1 MQKIIVFFFYYFYWV
16 VFSSL
21 PHLIPT
27 TVRLLV
33 VTISFFISSFIP
45 NTVVFLLPCFSPMPF
60 NRELL
65 ASVKLESISDSDWM
79 DEGREKTNDGRSA
92 VADGSL
98 HAAPNSDEDEQQN
111 AATKC
116 LIRCFKIA
124 LERVITSISLPEKQR
139 PLNPRKDFTIEAV
152 MDFRAT
158 RGSGGVACCGT
169 GASGVKQRRHAH
181 SQMVNAAGVS
191 PFPSPTHQ
199 HRRSTRHRELTHM
212 FSLSDG
218 YSNDDDEQQVDY
230 GAFVMPGAAAADR
243 GSVAGRPR
251 RLSKTLAHSHT
262 FGDFSSDDEDDED
275 DEDQPPVNF
284 TFTDYSPMCYRHIRE
299 FFAVDPKEYCDVLC
313 NSRWHSIPTPGKSA
327 AQLFFCGRD
336 WVIKTMTDL
345 ESEFLR
351 EILHRYYYHVRDNPY
366 TLLPHFVGHHRI
378 QIGAKT
384 FNFIIMQ
391 NVFATTNTIHE
402 KFDLKGSTIGRFA
415 SDAEKRRAT
424 CTQKDL
430 DINSPLHVGSE
441 RRALLIDQIK
451 NDCEF
456 LKRSRIMDYSFLVGI
471 YVLPSAA
478 DGGATQP
485 SSPGPVLRNVAET
498 TLRMTTVS
506 PYTNL
511 GERAESTGADLADH
525 TRSSNLDGR
534 CFTSD
539 QGGMMSNKVSGLR
552 QEIYYIG
559 IIDILQEYNARK
571 RLENVF
577 FGAMHDRKRISCV
590 DPNDYAARFI
600 AFMSSII
607 V

>member
-1 MQKIIVFFFYYFYWV
+1 
-16 VFSSL
+16 
-21 PHLIPT
+21 
-27 TVRLLV
+27 
-33 VTISFFISSFIP
+33 
-45 NTVVFLLPCFSPMPF
+45 MPF

-65 ASVKLESISDSDWM
+65 ASVKLESVSDSDWM
-79 DEGREKTNDGRSA
+79 DDAHERTLDGRSA
-92 VADGSL
+92 AADGSL
-98 HAAPNSDEDEQQN
+98 HGQAVSDEDEQQN
-111 AATKC
+111 SATKN
-116 LIRCFKIA
+116 LIGCFKFA
-124 LERVITSISLPEKQR
+124 LGRVITSISLPEKQR
-139 PLNPRKDFTIEAV
+139 PLNPQRDFTIEAS
-152 MDFRAT
+152 MDFRAS
-158 RGSGGVACCGT
+158 RSGGIQCCGAGST
-169 GASGVKQRRHAH
+169 RVRTRRGLQLEEASSGAPQ
-181 SQMVNAAGVS
+181 
-191 PFPSPTHQ
+191 FPLHPT
-199 HRRSTRHRELTHM
+199 RRSEITQM
-212 FSLSDG
+212 FSLADDCS
-218 YSNDDDEQQVDY
+218 SSDDEREIDY
-230 GAFVMPGAAAADR
+230 RAFMMPDDGTRAATGAGA
-243 GSVAGRPR
+243 GAGRENGSGRQR
-251 RLSKTLAHSHT
+251 RSQRSLARSHT
-262 FGDFSSDDEDDED
+262 IADFSSDDEDYED
-275 DEDQPPVNF
+275 DEDQPPVDF
-284 TFTDYSPMCYRHIRE
+284 TFTDFSPMCYRHIRE

-313 NSRWHSIPTPGKSA
+313 SSRWHSIPTPGKSA

-336 WVIKTMTDL
+336 WVIKTMTDM
-345 ESEFLR
+345 ESDFLR

-378 QIGAKT
+378 RIGTKT

-451 NDCEF
+451 KDCEF

-478 DGGATQP
+478 DGGA
-485 SSPGPVLRNVAET
+485 SKSGSPGPLTRSVADA
-498 TLRMTTVS
+498 TLRMSTVT
-506 PYTNL
+506 PHGNT
-511 GERAESTGADLADH
+511 GDRPDSTMADLTEH
-525 TRSSNLDGR
+525 LRTTRLDGR
-534 CFTSD
+534 CFTAD
-539 QGGMMSNKVSGLR
+539 QGGMVSSRVAGLR

-571 RLENVF
+571 RLENAF
-577 FGAMHDRKRISCV
+577 FGAVHDRKRISCV